1 MQQGIYEELVT
12 QLVAEKIKAL
22 DHNAFYIN
30 KTKIDVEE
38 ASLILSK
45 HLSNTIRHALDY
57 IKGEGKIHLQIAIAN
72 KIIQLLKEEL
82 NHLEIQKE
90 HIDIDLV
97 AVEGE
102 ILKAVFTK
110 VDAHFSNFDLHLKE
124 ITPYTRL
131 THSELFTG
139 GNVGLSLESELKKE
153 ILSANRI
160 DLLVSFIKFKG
171 IIILERELREFTK
184 RGGKL
189 RVITTTYMGASDY
202 KAIQLLSS
210 LENTEVKISYNTG
223 NERLHAKAYLFFRN
237 TGFHTGYIGSSN
249 FSRSALTDGLEW
261 NIKIT
266 TKEVSHIIDKFQK
279 TFDSYWQSNDF
290 ELFDD
295 SKHKEK
301 LISSLHQGKN
311 PQVNDVN
318 YALFEVKPYPFQLE
332 ILEKLEVERTVHH
345 RFRNLLVAATGTG
358 KTVISAFDYK
368 YFRQNNPSNKLLFLA
383 HRKEILTQSMA
394 TYRGILRDNNF
405 GELWGDGF
413 EPKSYEYVFASVQT
427 LNNRLNNLDLSPEY
441 FDYIVIDECHHLK
454 AESYREILHYFKPK
468 ILLGLTATPERM
480 DGGDIQE
487 DFHHRIAAEIRL
499 PEALNR
505 KLLCPFQYFGVADSI
520 DLSKVGWEKGRY
532 IPSQLTN
539 LYTANDRR
547 VGEIIDALEKYTKD
561 KTDVRALGFCVS
573 MDHAKYMAK
582 KFSLAGLKADYL
594 TSENNGNRDIVRAQL
609 LNKDINY
616 LFVVDIFN
624 EGVDIPEIDTVLFLR
639 PTESL
644 TIFLQ
649 QLGRGLRLAENK
661 DCLTVLDFVG
671 NVRPEYNFEN
681 KFRALIGK
689 TTTAVHKELED
700 HFPHL
705 PLGCSIVLEKK
716 AKEIILEN
724 IKSAIHL
731 NRNQL
736 IHKIKHFK
744 HQTTLPLT
752 LKNFL
757 AINHIPIQS
766 IYKNKKEGWKRLCQ
780 KAGVIAD
787 YESKNESEIVSAIF
801 NKWLPTKSTTYFQFI
816 LKLAKQGFKVK
827 MDPLNSVEKTMLLML
842 HYDVWQKEGRFKNI
856 EESILALGANKV
868 LVEEIIEVLEI
879 LEDNIDFKEIDIRL
893 PYEQPLKVH
902 ARYTRDQILTA
913 FRFNSFEKKYTSR
926 EGVAE
931 KQALNTELL
940 FINLIKSE
948 ENFSP
953 TTMYDDYA
961 INEYLFHWQ
970 SQNAAGPETPKGK
983 SYIHHQARQKKILL
997 FIREKATDEFGA
1009 TLGYVFVG
1017 EGVLTEY
1024 YGSKPMSIKWKL
1036 KEALPHYLWNEAAK
1050 LRVG

>member
-1 MQQGIYEELVT
+1 MNQGIYEELVT
-12 QLVAEKIKAL
+12 KLVAHKINEL
-22 DHNAFYIN
+22 DKNAYHIN
-30 KTKIDVEE
+30 KTKIDKAE
-38 ASLILSK
+38 AAIILSK
-45 HLSNTIRHALDY
+45 HLSSTIKRALEFVN
-57 IKGEGKIHLQIAIAN
+57 GENQLELQIVIAN
-72 KIIQLLKEEL
+72 KIIQFLKEEL
-82 NHLEIQKE
+82 LKE
-90 HIDIDLV
+90 DFNNDLIE
-97 AVEGE
+97 VEGE

-110 VDAHFSNFDLHLKE
+110 VDAHFSDFDLHLKE

-171 IIILERELREFTK
+171 IIILERELQEFTK

-202 KAIQLLSS
+202 KAIQLLSK

-223 NERLHAKAYLFFRN
+223 NERLHAKAYLFYRD

-279 TFDSYWQSNDF
+279 TFDSYWQSDDF

-295 SKHKEK
+295 AVHKEK
-301 LISSLHQGKN
+301 LVASLNQGKISKTT
-311 PQVNDVN
+311 DIN
-318 YALFEVKPYPFQLE
+318 YSLFEVKPYPFQLE
-332 ILEKLEVERTVHH
+332 ILEKLEIERSVHE
-345 RFRNLLVAATGTG
+345 RNRNLVVAATGTG

-368 YFRQNNPSNKLLFLA
+368 NFRQNNKSSKLLFLA
-383 HRKEILTQSMA
+383 HRKEILTQSLA

-405 GELWGDGF
+405 GELWVDGM
-413 EPKSYEYVFASVQT
+413 EPTNFEYVFASVQT
-427 LNNRLNNLDLSPEY
+427 LNNRIGNLSLSAEF
-441 FDYIVIDECHHLK
+441 FDYIVIDECHHTP
-454 AESYREILHYFKPK
+454 ADSYRGVINYFKPK

-480 DGGDIQE
+480 DKLEIE
-487 DFHHRIAAEIRL
+487 KDFHNRIAAEIRL

-505 KLLCPFQYFGVADSI
+505 KLLCPFQYFGVSDSI
-520 DLSKVGWEKGRY
+520 DLSKVGWERGRY
-532 IPSQLTN
+532 IASQLTN
-539 LYTANDRR
+539 IYTANDRR
-547 VGEIIDALEKYTKD
+547 VSEIIQALEKYTKD
-561 KTDVRALGFCVS
+561 KSDVRALGFCVS
-573 MDHAKYMAK
+573 MEHAKFMAE
-582 KFSLAGLKADYL
+582 KFSLAGFKADYL
-594 TSENNGNRDIVRAQL
+594 TSANNQNRDLVRSQL
-609 LNKDINY
+609 LNKEINY

-671 NVRPEYNFEN
+671 NARPEYNFEN

-689 TTTAVHKELED
+689 TTTTVHKEVED
-700 HFPHL
+700 NFPHL

-716 AKEIILEN
+716 AKEIILKN
-724 IKSAIHL
+724 IKSATTL
-731 NRNQL
+731 NRNQ
-736 IHKIKHFK
+736 IVAKIRNFK

-752 LKNFL
+752 LKNFTEFNN
-757 AINHIPIQS
+757 ISIQA
-766 IYKNKKEGWKRLCQ
+766 IYKRGSWKRLCQ
-780 KAGVIAD
+780 EAGVID
-787 YESKNESEIVSAIF
+787 FIDTTNEKEIYSAIS
-801 NKWLPTKSTTYFQFI
+801 NKWLSTSSTSYFKFI
-816 LKLAKQGFKVK
+816 LKLAKDNFQVSVS
-827 MDPLNSVEKTMLLML
+827 DLNPNEETMVLML
-842 HYDVWQKEGRFKNI
+842 HYDVWQKAGGFDSI
-856 EESILALGANKV
+856 EESIRDIGKNKV

-879 LEDNIDFKEIDIRL
+879 LEDKIDFKEIEIQL
-893 PYEQPLKVH
+893 PYHQPLKVH
-902 ARYTRDQILTA
+902 ARYTRDQILAA
-913 FRFNSFEKKYTSR
+913 FRLSTFDKKSPSR

-931 KQALNTELL
+931 NTSLNTELL
-940 FINLIKSE
+940 FINLVKSE

-970 SQNAAGPETPKGK
+970 SQNSAAPDTSKGL
-983 SYIHHQARQKKILL
+983 SYIKHQENKKKILL
-997 FIREKATDEFGA
+997 FVREKAKDEHGN
-1009 TLGYVFVG
+1009 TMGYVFVG
-1017 EGVLTEY
+1017 EGNLKEH
-1024 YGSKPMSIKWKL
+1024 YGAKPMSIKWEL
-1036 KEALPHYLWNEAAK
+1036 NEPLPHYLWNDAAK